1 MYKLY
6 WQKTKGGRRIEMRR
20 ILKALLK
27 TILCIVV
34 IILFILIVINFPY
47 AVLGAIAILE
57 IIYLFLGFYKKED

>member
-1 MYKLY
+1 MN
-6 WQKTKGGRRIEMRR
+6 R

-47 AVLGAIAILE
+47 AVLGAIVIFE
-57 IIYLFLGFYKKED
+57 IIYLFLSFYKKEDKQWQKNKKNQ

>member
-1 MYKLY
+1 MS
-6 WQKTKGGRRIEMRR
+6 R

>member
-1 MYKLY
+1 MS
-6 WQKTKGGRRIEMRR
+6 R

-47 AVLGAIAILE
+47 AVLGAIVIFE
-57 IIYLFLGFYKKED
+57 IIYLFLGFYNKGD